1 MFGLHTRNKKSYF
14 NSTQIGV
21 PVINRNDI
29 NHGFVN
35 LCLHFDYAKEKTYK
49 TFKFKIPGFA
59 YSG

>member
-1 MFGLHTRNKKSYF
+1 MFGLHTRDKKSYF

-35 LCLHFDYAKEKTYK
+35 LCLHFDYAKEKTY
-49 TFKFKIPGFA
+49 
-59 YSG
+59 